1 MAQARTASG
10 STSLQRLLAERAPS
24 KEITSYLDGLPG
36 QARVDEV
43 LSITGRGVGRLYHAV
58 EDADPLSIEELVP
71 ANTKGTLIYQGR
83 NSLPLFTRFQKRF
96 VRLEGGLI
104 IGYNHGPT
112 GFLVGP
118 GYFAV
123 RAASGDGPRPKEI
136 YFDYTAPPP
145 PSEPAGW
152 PAFKPNSHGLSRFVY
167 MDMFDYMRRVARGVV
182 VGKAY
187 RRGVDQGAYFSL
199 SRTD

>member
-1 MAQARTASG
+1 MAEARATTG
-10 STSLQRLLAERAPS
+10 STSLHRLLAERAPS
-24 KEITSYLDGLPG
+24 KEIASYLDGLSG
-36 QARVDEV
+36 QARVEEV
-43 LSITGRGVGRLYHAV
+43 LSITGKGVGRLYDAV
-58 EDADPLSIEELVP
+58 EDAPALSIEELVP
-71 ANTKGTLIYQGR
+71 ANTKGTLIYEGR

-96 VRLEGGLI
+96 TRMPDGLV

-112 GFLVGP
+112 AFLIGP

-123 RAASGDGPRPKEI
+123 RAASGEGPRPKEI

-152 PAFKPNSHGLSRFVY
+152 PPFKPNERGASRFVY

-187 RRGVDQGAYFSL
+187 KNGVSQGAYFSL
-199 SRTD
+199 SRAD